1 MAKLLH
7 IFYHKEG
14 TFSLLCQQV
23 QLITVSP
30 KTSLGKI
37 KTRHS
42 SQTMIF
48 PRLTANFI
56 TQELLTM
63 TSYAQKSLPY
73 FYSVTFSHAIIIK
86 YREL

>member
-1 MAKLLH
+1 MGVISVHMRSWLVTL
-7 IFYHKEG
+7 E
-14 TFSLLCQQV
+14 QQNC
-23 QLITVSP
+23 P

-37 KTRHS
+37 KTQHS

-73 FYSVTFSHAIIIK
+73 FYSG
-86 YREL
+86 LG